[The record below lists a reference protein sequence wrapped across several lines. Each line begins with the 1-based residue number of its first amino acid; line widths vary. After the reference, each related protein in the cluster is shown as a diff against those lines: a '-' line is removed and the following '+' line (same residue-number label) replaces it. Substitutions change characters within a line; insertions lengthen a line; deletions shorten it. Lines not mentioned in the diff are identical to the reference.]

1 MVVLIYDN
9 FFVIVNQENVQTEKN
24 MQVLD
29 YNGRKRI
36 IVILTDSNGAYLWET
51 KNHLGEFKH

>member
-36 IVILTDSNGAYLWET
+36 IVILTDSNGAYL
-51 KNHLGEFKH
+51 